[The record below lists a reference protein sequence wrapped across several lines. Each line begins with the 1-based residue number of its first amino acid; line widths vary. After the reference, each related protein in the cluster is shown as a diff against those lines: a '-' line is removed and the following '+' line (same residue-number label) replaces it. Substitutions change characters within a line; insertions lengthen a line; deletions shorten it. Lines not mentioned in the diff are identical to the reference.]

1 VRVAEQLKCGAGT
14 HVNRAFHKIDRLQ
27 INEMDAVG
35 FEQLL
40 GFCASDRPN
49 LNLGILR
56 LRPAGNR
63 AAKLTLV
70 VVQ

>member
-1 VRVAEQLKCGAGT
+1 
-14 HVNRAFHKIDRLQ
+14 
-27 INEMDAVG
+27 MDAVG
-35 FEQLL
+35 FEQLF
-40 GFCASDRPN
+40 GFGASDRPN
-49 LNLGILR
+49 LNLDILR